1 MALGIRQGSRVRVRA
16 SGPDAEAALE
26 ELRAL
31 IDDGFGE
38 L

>member
-1 MALGIRQGSRVRVRA
+1 VRVSA
-16 SGPDAEAALE
+16 SGPQARQALD

-38 L
+38 R